1 MQAHLRD
8 LRHHLQAQGFE
19 VEENILVHGSCA
31 VENFEEKVGKDVGH
45 VDFHEA
51 ERSLKSQ

>member
-1 MQAHLRD
+1 LRD

-31 VENFEEKVGKDVGH
+31 VDSFEEKMGKDVGR

-51 ERSLKSQ
+51 EVSLKSQ